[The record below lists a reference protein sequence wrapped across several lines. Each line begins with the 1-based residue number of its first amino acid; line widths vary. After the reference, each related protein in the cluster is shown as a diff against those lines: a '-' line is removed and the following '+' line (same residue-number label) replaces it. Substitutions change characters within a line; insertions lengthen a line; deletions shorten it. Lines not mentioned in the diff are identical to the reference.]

1 MCCTSLSL
9 SIYLSVC
16 LSVCLSIYLSAIQPS
31 SSLAVM
37 VWIYGGSYRDGSATL
52 YDGRLISALGN
63 VIVVTMNYRLG
74 AFGFLASTTYDFLPG
89 NFGLLDQQ
97 AAIKWVN
104 ANIFRFGGNPN
115 EVTIFGESAGAG
127 SVNMHLISP
136 TIKGYFRRAIAESG
150 SVLSSFA
157 VKRASEQTLSAQFLA
172 SELKCLAQTYVDV
185 KCLRNASATQIL
197 TAQNLVY
204 GFYADQQLELPFTP
218 VFGGKNNPALP
229 TDPLTALKT
238 QDFRHV
244 ELMSG
249 VNADEFS
256 LFFVSKITATPT
268 GSPSINMSVFSQQV
282 NGFVGNGYSG
292 FPPAGSNNYVKDTVR
307 YAYTNWS
314 DPHSGEQL
322 LQGVI
327 QCGTDFAFVCPLQL
341 QADYWSS
348 TENALQGAKL
358 YQYLFSHRFGVYP
371 EWAGVPH
378 AAEVSTCT
386 VYH

>member
-1 MCCTSLSL
+1 MPINSSNCHSHR
-9 SIYLSVC
+9 C
-16 LSVCLSIYLSAIQPS
+16 L
-31 SSLAVM
+31 
-37 VWIYGGSYRDGSATL
+37 GGRTIRL
-52 YDGRLISALGN
+52 YRLI
-63 VIVVTMNYRLG
+63 RLPLSRPKT
-74 AFGFLASTTYDFLPG
+74 FGT
-89 NFGLLDQQ
+89 
-97 AAIKWVN
+97 
-104 ANIFRFGGNPN
+104 
-115 EVTIFGESAGAG
+115 
-127 SVNMHLISP
+127 
-136 TIKGYFRRAIAESG
+136 
-150 SVLSSFA
+150 SSWCP
-157 VKRASEQTLSAQFLA
+157 VSMQTS
-172 SELKCLAQTYVDV
+172 SHC
-185 KCLRNASATQIL
+185 
-197 TAQNLVY
+197 
-204 GFYADQQLELPFTP
+204 
-218 VFGGKNNPALP
+218 
-229 TDPLTALKT
+229 
-238 QDFRHV
+238 
-244 ELMSG
+244 
-249 VNADEFS
+249 
-256 LFFVSKITATPT
+256 FFVSKITATPT

-386 VYH
+386 VYHWASLNMQCTII